1 MIAITQ
7 TVSPMNSRNLG
18 LLALLIAIAG
28 CEQPRAD
35 SALSALQVTNAQLT
49 KQLESANK
57 KIEESDTRIASL
69 EAAWKQ
75 FEQNFEAN
83 KRVQLAKNVEAL
95 EQLLDRVAKDTESSA
110 TVLKGLQQLEKE
122 MLKLKDLCVKHES
135 ESSDANQV
143 GKIKELIG
151 TMEQKMKTLET
162 SLGANQNI
170 GHKILML
177 ENSVRMIQ
185 TDVQMMKIK
194 VR

>member
-1 MIAITQ
+1 MNSQNLGLVAILIAIT
-7 TVSPMNSRNLG
+7 
-18 LLALLIAIAG
+18 G

-35 SALSALQVTNAQLT
+35 PALPALQVANAQLT

-57 KIEESDTRIASL
+57 KIEESETRIASL

-75 FEQNFEAN
+75 FEQQFEPE
-83 KRVQLAKNVEAL
+83 KRLQLAKNVEAL

-110 TVLKGLQQLEKE
+110 TALKGIQQLEKE

-143 GKIKELIG
+143 GKIKEMIG
-151 TMEQKMKTLET
+151 IMEQKVKTLET
-162 SLGANQNI
+162 SLGATPNI

-177 ENSVRMIQ
+177 ENSMRMLQ
-185 TDVQMMKIK
+185 NDVQMMKLK